1 MDLFNAIGSTAV
13 IFAITGFIAWLHY
26 RHTFTAGQQLLW
38 LAVIY
43 LIPILGPIFSCGGNG
58 ITKNSPRRTN
68 LPQLPSHD
76 LVHNNNTVTKL
87 TEVGKVFS
95 AA

>member
-43 LIPILGPIFSCGGNG
+43 LIPILGPIFF
-58 ITKNSPRRTN
+58 
-68 LPQLPSHD
+68 LWWQW
-76 LVHNNNTVTKL
+76 NNQKQP
-87 TEVGKVFS
+87 KKD
-95 AA
+95 